1 MAARVGVIQARTVAR
16 FVRRVRRVVIR
27 ASVNH
32 IHAMWEPAVLVMD
45 RRKSS
50 RYLFFLLFGV
60 LLQTACTTNQK
71 VYTGAP
77 GEQFDAGN
85 TAAAIL
91 AIGAAALIANEAA
104 KGGGYYPPPSYYQA
118 PSSCA
123 GPYCNQVAAW
133 DYLPGSAQWRCR
145 DTGGY
150 RGGQFVPDWECARQY
165 KVDNWQ

>member
-1 MAARVGVIQARTVAR
+1 MNRKPIWPFRRIFPLVFCIAVA
-16 FVRRVRRVVIR
+16 
-27 ASVNH
+27 
-32 IHAMWEPAVLVMD
+32 
-45 RRKSS
+45 
-50 RYLFFLLFGV
+50 
-60 LLQTACTTNQK
+60 LQQGCTTNQK

-104 KGGGYYPPPSYYQA
+104 KGGGYYTPPSVPSYYNT
-118 PSSCA
+118 PSRCG
-123 GPYCNQVAAW
+123 GPYCNYQVAW

-150 RGGQFVPDWECARQY
+150 RGGQFVPDWECSRQA